1 MFPPRISRWFSG
13 ETGIALLE
21 GTARPV
27 SGGCIH
33 EAWLVDRGDGGLA
46 FFKLNAAS
54 RLPLLEAEKT
64 GLEQIAGSGTL
75 RVPRPLA
82 IGSVEDRSVLAL
94 EGLELGGRPDTAC
107 HEHLAE
113 RLTAMHNCSTV
124 DGRFGAEA
132 DNFIGATPQRN
143 GWSASWADFYVGDRL
158 EPQFR
163 LAADRGRR
171 FPEEARLLSAVH
183 KHLSALTI
191 RPSLL
196 HGDLW
201 GGNTGFLRDG
211 EPVVFDP
218 ACYYGDRET
227 DLAFTRLF
235 GGFDP
240 AFYRRYRELCPP
252 PENVREPVYNL
263 YHLLNHFL
271 LFGGGYGDQAART
284 MLEIL
289 AELG

>member
-1 MFPPRISRWFSG
+1 MFPPGISRWFSG
-13 ETGIALLE
+13 ETGIPLSE
-21 GTARPV
+21 SSARPV

-33 EAWLVDRGDGGLA
+33 EAWLVDREDGGMV
-46 FFKLNAAS
+46 FFKINTAA
-54 RLPLLEAEKT
+54 RLPLLEAEKI

-82 IGSVEDRSVLAL
+82 LGQVGDRPVLAM
-94 EGLELGGRPDTAC
+94 EGLELGGRPSGIS
-107 HEHLAE
+107 HERLAE
-113 RLTAMHNCSTV
+113 GLAAMHDDSTA
-124 DGRFGAEA
+124 DGRFGAA
-132 DNFIGATPQRN
+132 SDNFIGATPQRN
-143 GWSASWADFYVGDRL
+143 GWSASWADFYVGHRL

-163 LAADRGRR
+163 LAAKRGRR

-183 KHLSALTI
+183 THLSALPI

-201 GGNTGFLRDG
+201 RGNAGFMKKG

-240 AFYRRYRELCPP
+240 AFHRRYRELSPP
-252 PENVREPVYNL
+252 PEAVREPIYNL
-263 YHLLNHFL
+263 YHLLNHFH
-271 LFGGGYGDQAART
+271 LFGGGYGDQAARAT
-284 MLEIL
+284 REIL